1 MSTYKE
7 KFNKKYKFPLE
18 ANHSLKEISEVTGYK
33 LNGLKVI
40 FRKGKGA
47 FFTNYSSVRP
57 IVKKN
62 GGVNRWAYARVYS
75 AVMGGKARKYDI
87 DHLIKKK

>member
-18 ANHSLKEISEVTGYK
+18 ANHSLKEISELTGYK
-33 LNGLKVI
+33 LNGVKVI

-62 GGVNRWAYARVYS
+62 GGVNKWAYARVYS
-75 AVMGGKARKYDI
+75 AVMGGKARKYDM
-87 DHLIKKK
+87 DHLIKK

>member
-57 IVKKN
+57 IVKK
-62 GGVNRWAYARVYS
+62 
-75 AVMGGKARKYDI
+75 MEELI
-87 DHLIKKK
+87 DGLMQEYIQLLWEAKLENMI